1 MLSRTIEGCAH
12 NRFLV
17 FTVVLIL
24 TLAGIWSLQHIPL
37 DALPDISD
45 VQVIVHTSWMGQP
58 PDVIEDQVTY
68 PIVTSLLAVPHVK
81 AVRAQTMFGD
91 SYVYVVFQDGT
102 DLYWARSRVIEYL
115 QQISGRLP
123 ENVHPSIGPDAT
135 GAGWVYEYAIVDK
148 SGKHSLADLRSLQDW
163 RLRYT
168 LETVPGVAEV
178 ASIGGYVRQYQVQL
192 DPNKLLAYGIP
203 LSTVIDRVKA
213 STNEVGGRV
222 LDLSGAEYMIRGLGY
237 LRSLDDLASIAVGSK
252 NGTPVLLRDLGAV
265 SFGPDIREGV
275 AEWNGEGETVGGIIV
290 MRQGMNALSVINGVK
305 QKLRE
310 IAPSLPAGV
319 VIMPGYDRSGL
330 IDASI
335 KTLQRDLL
343 EEAIIVSVVIIVFLF
358 HFRSA
363 LIAIL
368 ALPIAVLVAF
378 IPMYWLG
385 VTSNIMSLGGIAL
398 AIGVLV
404 DASIVMVEN
413 GYRHLAERQENSFE
427 PVSRPERRTILIN
440 AAKQVGPAL
449 FFSLLIIVVSFLPVF
464 LLEAQ
469 EGRMFRPLA
478 WTKTLAVGSSSI
490 LAITLV
496 PVLMVML
503 IRGKLRPERANPI
516 SRITQAIYLPILRW
530 CLRHRWLTIAVN
542 LIFLIATLPLATKLG
557 SQFMPPLFEGS
568 TLYMPTALPGISI
581 EQAKVLLQQQDRIL
595 RSFPEVASVFGA
607 VGRSDSATDN
617 APLDMYDTTVMLKPR
632 GHWPAGMTYEKLIQQ
647 MDEKLQFPG
656 LSNTWTMPVENRLDM
671 ELTGIKTPLGLKV
684 QGPDVNGIQ
693 QLASQIQDVLSGV
706 PETRSIFAEKV
717 AQGFYVNV
725 EVNRPEAARYG
736 LTVADIQTAV
746 ASGIGGENIAEN
758 IEGRERYPIN
768 VRYQRDFRDNIDK
781 MRAVLIG
788 APSGVQIPL
797 GQVARI
803 SFSRGPAMIRDEDGA
818 LTGYIYIDLK
828 NTDYGGFVAQA
839 DKLLHDKLTLPPN
852 YSYEWSG
859 EYELELRAK
868 QRLKLILPV
877 VFFLIFLL
885 LYLVFKS
892 VAEAFVL
899 IFPTIYAMSG
909 GLLLQWLLKYN
920 FSVAVAVGYIALF
933 GIAVETGVVMVV
945 YLHES
950 LERRLQSGKP
960 LTNADVEEAVIEGA
974 VHRLRPKLMTVCAV
988 LASLIPI
995 LWESG
1000 IGSDVMKPI
1009 AAPIVGGMITSTVH
1023 VLILVPVFFV
1033 MMKERALRRGTLG
1046 SDRHGSTSTPSGSI
1060 AEPTD

>member
-1 MLSRTIEGCAH
+1 MLSKIIEICAR

-17 FTVVLIL
+17 FAAVLMLTV
-24 TLAGIWSLQHIPL
+24 AGIWSLPHMPL

-45 VQVIVHTSWMGQP
+45 VQVIVHTNWMGEP

-68 PIVTSLLAVPHVK
+68 PIVASLLAAPHVK

-123 ENVHPSIGPDAT
+123 ANVHPSIGPDAT

-148 SGKHSLADLRSLQDW
+148 SGRHSLADLRSLQDW
-163 RLRYT
+163 HLRYA

-192 DPNKLLAYGIP
+192 DPNKLVAYGIP
-203 LSTVIDRVKA
+203 LSTVIYRVKA
-213 STNEVGGRV
+213 SANEVGGRV

-237 LRSLDDLASIAVGSK
+237 LRSLDDLASVAVGSK
-252 NGTPVLLRDLGAV
+252 DGTPVLLRDLGTV

-290 MRQGMNALSVINGVK
+290 MRQGMNALDVINGVK

-310 IAPSLPAGV
+310 IAPALPAGV

-343 EEAIIVSVVIIVFLF
+343 EEAIIVSFVIILFLF

-413 GYRHLAERQENSFE
+413 GYRHLSERQADNAE
-427 PVSRPERRTILIN
+427 PVLEPERKTILIN

-503 IRGKLRPERANPI
+503 IRGKLRPERTNPI

-530 CLRHRWLTIAVN
+530 CLGHRWLTIAVN
-542 LIFLIATLPLATKLG
+542 LIFLIATIPLATKLG

-581 EQAKVLLQQQDRIL
+581 EQAKVLLQQQDKIL
-595 RSFPEVASVFGA
+595 RSFPEVASVFGT

-617 APLDMYDTTVMLKPR
+617 APLDMCDTTVMLKPR
-632 GHWPAGMTYEKLIQQ
+632 EQWPAGMTYEKLIQM
-647 MDEKLQFPG
+647 MDDKLQFPG

-684 QGPDVNGIQ
+684 QGPDINGIQ
-693 QLASQIQDVLSGV
+693 QLASRIQNVLSGL
-706 PETRSIFAEKV
+706 PDTRSIFAEKV

-781 MRAVLIG
+781 MRGVLIG
-788 APSGVQIPL
+788 TPSGAQIPL
-797 GQVARI
+797 GQVAHI

-818 LTGYIYIDLK
+818 LTGYVYIDLK
-828 NTDYGGFVAQA
+828 NTDYGGFVGKA

-852 YSYEWSG
+852 YSYQWSG
-859 EYELELRAK
+859 EYQLELRAK
-868 QRLKLILPV
+868 QRLQLILPV

-892 VAEAFVL
+892 VAEALVL

-933 GIAVETGVVMVV
+933 GIAVETGVVMVI

-950 LERRLQSGKP
+950 LERKLQTGKP
-960 LTNADVEEAVIEGA
+960 LTNADIEEATIEGA

-988 LASLIPI
+988 LASLVPI

-1009 AAPIVGGMITSTVH
+1009 AAPIVGGMITSTIH

-1033 MMKERALRRGTLG
+1033 IMKERALKRGSLAN
-1046 SDRHGSTSTPSGSI
+1046 RQN
-1060 AEPTD
+1060 EL